1 MRFNLRGK
9 MLIFTCGIVTLVTGL
24 SLVVSDLFLKRW
36 VQRELE
42 QDLICTQSVFES
54 VMSERALW
62 LRSQCWVVAEDPRF
76 VAPLDIESPNFSSQA
91 RTVLREAERFQNI
104 IGSDRFVVTDRTGR
118 VLAQVELFSGS
129 GESLANVGTVA
140 RALKG
145 ELAAGPSVVHARTYQ
160 MTSVPVTD
168 GKRILGTFSV
178 GFKEPLDE
186 EHLSDVLEALLVER
200 RVPDMLRSTEP
211 SPSLNLIHEIRK
223 DFGADLVAVT
233 NRQGRALALVVR
245 RAGFDSRVRDLAG
258 ARDAMQGHEWTGLD
272 SDEGRLFQAVVVP
285 IWSQGEVIGTLET
298 GFEIN
303 NVLAQSLKQM
313 TQSEVSFLA
322 CDRIIASSLPAS
334 CISWSGSCS

>member
-104 IGSDRFVVTDRTGR
+104 IGSDRFVVTGRTGR
-118 VLAQVELFSGS
+118 VLAQVELFFGS

-168 GKRILGTFSV
+168 GKRILRTFSV

-245 RAGFDSRVRDLAG
+245 RAGSTAAFGTWLAPGTQCRAMSGPVWIQMRSLVSGCCGADLVSG
-258 ARDAMQGHEWTGLD
+258 RGHRNARDWLRDQQRPCPKSEADDPERSIVPGL
-272 SDEGRLFQAVVVP
+272 R
-285 IWSQGEVIGTLET
+285 
-298 GFEIN
+298 
-303 NVLAQSLKQM
+303 
-313 TQSEVSFLA
+313 
-322 CDRIIASSLPAS
+322 
-334 CISWSGSCS
+334 